1 MLYEGGSRIVNP
13 RDLSFVNLGL
23 LEGLMPLTDGGHSLV
38 EAPSQIFELF
48 VAETSSKTSRSFYSW
63 WKFVKAAV
71 MDGIVKVIWQQKDCD
86 IEAGHKSRC
95 NHNSQACEAAFADY
109 DNLGSTCF
117 TTEAGFGT
125 SLFKLPQILVPTVLM
140 LKTFPPYPHR
150 DWMFDVVCPK

>member
-1 MLYEGGSRIVNP
+1 
-13 RDLSFVNLGL
+13 
-23 LEGLMPLTDGGHSLV
+23 
-38 EAPSQIFELF
+38 
-48 VAETSSKTSRSFYSW
+48 
-63 WKFVKAAV
+63 

-117 TTEAGFGT
+117 TAEAGFGT

-150 DWMFDVVCPK
+150 DWMFDVVCPKIMHEVVAQNLIFKLTGCKMTQGLNKSGFRERDMLILKIVQASMKKVQSSKV